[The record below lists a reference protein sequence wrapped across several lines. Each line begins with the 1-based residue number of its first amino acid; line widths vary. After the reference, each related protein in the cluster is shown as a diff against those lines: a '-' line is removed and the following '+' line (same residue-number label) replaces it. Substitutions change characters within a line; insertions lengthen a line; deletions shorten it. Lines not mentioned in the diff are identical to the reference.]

1 MHLVSVAFLHLKESN
16 PKTTFWLSVAVNV
29 HLTIINAIIVSVII
43 AVTITTCVIILVTS
57 DIINGKTIRRDTM
70 IRTAQAMAMAII
82 SPSMRNVTT
91 PEAVLNP

>member
-29 HLTIINAIIVSVII
+29 HLPIISVIVVSVII
-43 AVTITTCVIILVTS
+43 AVTTCVIILVTS